1 MHVSVLKKEV
11 LEYLRPVVGMTIVDA
26 TFGAGGHAAAILEK
40 LGSTKEGGRLI
51 GIDRDPAAIDVATHR
66 FKKEIDSGQLL
77 LVQARFSELANVL
90 QDLGR
95 EKVDGILMDFGVSS
109 EQLLSPTRGLSFQ
122 YTAPLDM
129 RLDPR
134 EDFTAARLLKEWPE
148 HELRSLFFSVGEK
161 SYAGRIARAIVRRRG
176 EGKIETTD
184 QLVEVIK
191 SAIPAPVR
199 AKRHLHSATKVF
211 LGLRIAVNHELEE
224 IERGLKAALPAL
236 EPGGRLVA
244 ISFQSLEDQIVKQ
257 TFRSWASDCVCP
269 PDLPICVCK
278 HRSMVKILT
287 RQPIVPSASESSS
300 NARARSA
307 KLRAV
312 ERL

>member
-1 MHVSVLKKEV
+1 MHVSVLKKET
-11 LEYLRPVVGMTIVDA
+11 LHYLQPVAGMTIVDA

-40 LGSTKEGGRLI
+40 LGSVKEGGRLI
-51 GIDRDPAAIDVATHR
+51 GIDRDPFAIDTATHR

-77 LVQARFSELANVL
+77 LVQARFSELVNVL
-90 QDLGR
+90 QDVGR
-95 EKVDGILMDFGVSS
+95 EKVNGIVMDFGVSS
-109 EQLLSPTRGLSFQ
+109 EQLLSPTRGFSFQ
-122 YTAPLDM
+122 YSAPLDM

-184 QLVEVIK
+184 QLVDVIK
-191 SAIPAPVR
+191 SAIPTIVR

-211 LGLRIAVNHELEE
+211 LALRIAVNHELEE
-224 IERGLKAALPAL
+224 IEHGLEAALRVLAPR
-236 EPGGRLVA
+236 GRLVA
-244 ISFQSLEDQIVKQ
+244 ISFQSLEDQIVKRM
-257 TFRSWASDCVCP
+257 FKEWASDCVCP

-278 HRSMVKILT
+278 HRSMVNILT
-287 RQPIVPSASESSS
+287 RQPVVPTASESAS
-300 NARARSA
+300 NPRARSA

-312 ERL
+312 ERI